1 MDEFASR
8 GPGDAVPE
16 PRFLT
21 VARVGRA
28 WGLRGEVKL
37 QALTECPDELL
48 RLGTLYLGEAETPC
62 QVERFR
68 WHRADLLLKLVGCD
82 DRSQAETLHGQ
93 LLRVRL
99 EDAPPLGPN
108 EYYCHQLL
116 GLKVVTLE
124 GEELGVLDAIWETG
138 ANDVY
143 VVRGVRGELLLPA
156 RIEVIRQIDLEHG
169 VMRVHL
175 LPGLV
180 E

>member
-1 MDEFASR
+1 MNA
-8 GPGDAVPE
+8 APE

-28 WGLRGEVKL
+28 WGLRGEFKL
-37 QALTECPDELL
+37 QALAERPDELL
-48 RLGTLYLGEAETPC
+48 RLGTLYLGESQTPC
-62 QVERFR
+62 QVERFH
-68 WHRADLLLKLVGCD
+68 WHRAELLLKLVGCD

-93 LLRVRL
+93 LLRIRL

-124 GEELGVLDAIWETG
+124 GEELGTLDAIWETG

-143 VVRGVRGELLLPA
+143 VVRGARGEILLPA
-156 RIEVIRQIDLEHG
+156 CSEVIRQIDLEHG
-169 VMRVHL
+169 LVLVHL
-175 LPGLV
+175 LPGLL
-180 E
+180 